1 MCSSDLYTQ
10 TTQGSQA
17 GYYQQ
22 TDSRDV
28 PSIKVQARLPVDKA
42 LASFTVQ
49 GGQLL
54 LAPRMHL
61 KTPGYRYRQS
71 KCRAIDPKKIECPL
85 ENLTVYT
92 WPAPMDFSQSL
103 IAQRALSDKHRQLL
117 SRLQPLQITPLR
129 KQGME
134 DPVWGVPLS
143 LK

>member
-1 MCSSDLYTQ
+1 
-10 TTQGSQA
+10 
-17 GYYQQ
+17 
-22 TDSRDV
+22 
-28 PSIKVQARLPVDKA
+28 
-42 LASFTVQ
+42 
-49 GGQLL
+49 
-54 LAPRMHL
+54 
-61 KTPGYRYRQS
+61 
-71 KCRAIDPKKIECPL
+71 
-85 ENLTVYT
+85 T

>member
-1 MCSSDLYTQ
+1 M
-10 TTQGSQA
+10 
-17 GYYQQ
+17 
-22 TDSRDV
+22 

-54 LAPRMHL
+54 LAPPHAPEDPRLQVPAVEVPGDRSEEDRM
-61 KTPGYRYRQS
+61 PIG
-71 KCRAIDPKKIECPL
+71 
-85 ENLTVYT
+85 NLTVYT

>member
-1 MCSSDLYTQ
+1 
-10 TTQGSQA
+10 
-17 GYYQQ
+17 
-22 TDSRDV
+22 
-28 PSIKVQARLPVDKA
+28 VQARLPVDKA

-61 KTPGYRYRQS
+61 KTPGYKYQQS

-134 DPVWGVPLS
+134 DPVWGVPL
-143 LK
+143 